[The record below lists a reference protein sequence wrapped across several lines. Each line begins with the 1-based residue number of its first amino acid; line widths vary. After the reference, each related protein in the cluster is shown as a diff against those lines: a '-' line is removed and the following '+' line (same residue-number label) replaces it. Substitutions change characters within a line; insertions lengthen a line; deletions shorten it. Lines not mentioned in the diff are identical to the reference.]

1 MKGVRASNWNG
12 SAVAAVLCLAVLLAG
27 GRAEA
32 FGRNKVQTTVRER
45 QTLITPH
52 FEITYAAG
60 AEELAVRAAII
71 AERTYL
77 EYSDRLDH
85 DLERRVPFIL
95 YASHGA
101 FAQTNIADELLG
113 EGTGGFTE
121 PVRNRMVLPY
131 EGNHADFVHVIR
143 HEMVHVFMFDAAFGS
158 SRAMAS
164 RSPFFRIPL
173 WFAEGIAEWYSSGW
187 DAQADLFL
195 RDAVT
200 SDYLWPLDLVGGF
213 LVYKEGQA
221 AMRLISERYGEEK
234 ILEMWR
240 LLGRTRRMDR
250 ALSGAVGLEMKDLNE
265 IFQKEMRRRYW
276 PRYGSLEEPEE
287 IARRLTDHVEDQH
300 SFSQRPAVS
309 PDGQW
314 VAYFSDRDGLVS
326 LYLASTLD
334 PEDRRRLAKGS
345 RASRFESLHSF
356 RSGIS
361 FSPDGDEVVFVA
373 RSNNVE
379 TLHTVRIRDGK
390 VTRSIP
396 LSLDTATAPA
406 WSPDGRSVALVGTHL
421 GRTDLYLVDLEGTE
435 GDGWWPLAREA
446 TMRRL
451 TDDVGDEGM
460 PAWSPDSASLA
471 FAHNPRSEVSYEF
484 ETDADGGRRLLWAR
498 FVDGD
503 EAVSVG
509 HTQSRS
515 LVILDVETGRR
526 SVLTPERGEW
536 REPVWTSPTELC
548 VVDDRDGVPNLAR
561 LVLAPSLAAVDTS
574 IVMTNVAGALS
585 QPAYAPEVDRL
596 VFTGFLQGGWDL
608 YAVDGYGVW
617 SRRTPAG
624 ERPEPAALEPPP
636 TIARNG
642 MAAPVRDHGAVGEVR
657 EYSPK
662 LSIDASNALAG
673 GAVFLSPQAGLGMA
687 NVINLSDLLGDHRMS
702 FLVNIYGSIE
712 NSDLA
717 ASYTYLRRRWD
728 LSCGLFH
735 FKNYYN
741 SAFTSVGEVLPGD
754 VFFSERNYG
763 LYASASYPFSTF
775 RRVTVELQGLV
786 SERTNYVLDSSGLFL
801 APGSAVTNKLLQ
813 PSVNFVH
820 DSAYYGSYGPVTG
833 SRLSLFAAPAI
844 PLGDATLERQTYL
857 LDWRRY
863 WMPLRRN
870 SLAMRFMAAASEG
883 NQPRAFV
890 LGGPFTLR
898 GYDFYDYQTVSHLAG
913 RRLAMFNA
921 EYRLPLIDAVYFGW
935 PGRWGFG
942 PVGATLFFDAGAA
955 WNENFDPFG
964 DDAAGTWGFRDLRGD
979 YGFGIRTRLGFLP
992 LKFDWAW
999 PTDLRTTGNGVF
1011 QFSIGPEF

>member
-1 MKGVRASNWNG
+1 MNG
-12 SAVAAVLCLAVLLAG
+12 ARIWSRIGATAAAFVCLACLLGAVDA
-27 GRAEA
+27 RA
-32 FGRNKVQTTVRER
+32 FGRNKVQTTVRDWR
-45 QTLITPH
+45 TLVTPH
-52 FEITYAAG
+52 FEITHADG

-77 EYSDRLDH
+77 EYADRLDH

-95 YASHGA
+95 YASHGE

-121 PVRNRMVLPY
+121 PARNRMVLPF
-131 EGNHADFVHVIR
+131 EGSHADFVHVIR

-164 RSPFFRIPL
+164 RTPFFRIPL

-187 DAQADLFL
+187 DADADMFL
-195 RDAVT
+195 RDAAT
-200 SDYLWPLDLVGGF
+200 NDYLWPLDRVGGF

-221 AMRLISERYGEEK
+221 AMRLLSERYGEEK
-234 ILEMWR
+234 IIEMWR
-240 LLGRTRRMDR
+240 LLGRTRSMER
-250 ALSGAVGLEMKDLNE
+250 ALRGAVGLEMKDLNE
-265 IFQKEMRRRYW
+265 IFRKEIRRRYW
-276 PRYGSLEEPEE
+276 PLYGSLEEPED
-287 IARRLTDHVEDQH
+287 IARRLTDHVEEEH

-326 LYLASTLD
+326 LYVASTLD
-334 PEDRRRLAKGS
+334 PEDRRRLVKGH
-345 RASRFESLHSF
+345 RADRFESLHSF
-356 RSGIS
+356 RSGMS
-361 FSPDGDEVVFVA
+361 FSADGDEIAFIA
-373 RSNNVE
+373 RSKSVE
-379 TLHTVRIRDGK
+379 TLHTMRVRDGE

-396 LSLDTATAPA
+396 LGLDTAAAPA

-421 GRTDLYLVDLEGTE
+421 GRTDLYLVDLEGRG
-435 GDGWWPLAREA
+435 GDPWRTLDGGAS
-446 TMRRL
+446 MRRL
-451 TDDVGDEGM
+451 TDDAGDEGM
-460 PAWSPDSASLA
+460 PAWSPDGAVLA
-471 FAHNPRSEVSYEF
+471 FAHNPRAEVAYEF
-484 ETDADGGRRLLWAR
+484 ETGEDGVRRLLWGR

-503 EAVSVG
+503 ESLAPG
-509 HTQSRS
+509 HVQTRD
-515 LVILDVETGRR
+515 LVLLDVASGRR
-526 SVLTPERGEW
+526 TVLAPERGEW
-536 REPVWTSPTELC
+536 KEPVWTGDAELC
-548 VVDDRDGVPNLAR
+548 VVDDRDGIPNLAR
-561 LVLAPSLAAVDTS
+561 LALQPSLTAVDTC
-574 IVMTNVAGALS
+574 IVLTNVAGALS
-585 QPAYAPEVDRL
+585 QPAYAPTADRL

-608 YAVDGYGVW
+608 YSVDGYRQW
-617 SRRTPAG
+617 AKRTPGG
-624 ERPEPAALEPPP
+624 ERPAPAALEPPR
-636 TIARNG
+636 IASHRTAG
-642 MAAPVRDHGAVGEVR
+642 ARLRDHEAVGEMR
-657 EYSPK
+657 DYGPK
-662 LSIDASNALAG
+662 LQIDASGALTG
-673 GAVFLSPQAGLGMA
+673 GAVFLSPQAGLGVA

-702 FLVNIYGSIE
+702 FLVNMYGSVE

-717 ASYTYLRRRWD
+717 ATYTSLRHRWN
-728 LSCGLFH
+728 LSTGVFH

-763 LYASASYPFSTF
+763 LFASASYPFSTF
-775 RRVTVELQGLV
+775 RRVTFELQGLV
-786 SERTNYVLDSSGLFL
+786 SERTNFVLDPSGLFL
-801 APGSAVTNKLLQ
+801 SPGRTVTNKLLQ

-844 PLGDATLERQTYL
+844 PLGGATLDRQTYL
-857 LDWRRY
+857 LDWRKY

-870 SLAMRFMAAASEG
+870 SLALRFMAAASEG

-913 RRLAMFNA
+913 RRLALFSA
-921 EYRLPLIDAVYFGW
+921 EYRLPLIDALYFGW
-935 PGRWGFG
+935 PARWGFG
-942 PVGATLFFDAGAA
+942 PVGATVFFDAGAA
-955 WNENFDPFG
+955 WNDGLDPFG
-964 DDAAGTWGFRDLRGD
+964 DDAAGEWGFRDLRGD